1 MRFDVS
7 NRTSSELQK
16 ETISAFEFCILNKI
30 NSDAMFSSYSFSCA
44 SIFVCFS
51 ENHLKYF
58 TLSNYQKFPL
68 CWAFCLTCKRVGASS
83 NIHLNAGAFRPTPR
97 SINGDCD
104 SDIHVEKK
112 ISIGFGDS
120 VTSLVVACALVVTGT
135 DGCTVLLCEHKK
147 WSTSTTNS
155 VITRCCS
162 F

>member
-16 ETISAFEFCILNKI
+16 ETISAFEFCILKKI

-68 CWAFCLTCKRVGASS
+68 CWAFCLTCKRVELLAIFTSMLELSDPRLEASTVTVTVIS
-83 NIHLNAGAFRPTPR
+83 MWRRKSVLASVIALHHWWLRARWLSQEQRDARCF
-97 SINGDCD
+97 CD
-104 SDIHVEKK
+104 S
-112 ISIGFGDS
+112 
-120 VTSLVVACALVVTGT
+120 
-135 DGCTVLLCEHKK
+135 
-147 WSTSTTNS
+147 
-155 VITRCCS
+155 TRS
-162 F
+162 DQQVQPTRL